1 MLRYDLFGE
10 MLADRFALAI
20 RVGREINCRSLFCS
34 LLQVSNDLSVITLLG
49 IGNDL
54 VIRRE
59 IILDI
64 HPEPLRRQ
72 IFDMPDRGLHDE
84 VVAEIFIDRL
94 RLGGR
99 FYYD

>member
-1 MLRYDLFGE
+1 MLRHDLFGE
-10 MLADRFALAI
+10 MLADRFAFAI
-20 RVGREINCRSLFCS
+20 RVGRQINCRHLFCS
-34 LLQVSNDLSVITLLG
+34 LLQVGDDLPVIALLG

-64 HPEPLRRQ
+64 HSEPLRRQ
-72 IFDMPDRGLHDE
+72 IFNVPDRGLHDE

-99 FYYD
+99 FHYD